1 MLSRQDLQQTFEE
14 AMIMKNSKTY
24 KLALAALFA
33 ALSYVVFTFL
43 QIKIPV
49 GADMTSIHLGNAV
62 VVLGA
67 FIIGGPLGGLAGAV
81 GMSIGD
87 LLDPVYAPLVPKTLL
102 CKLLIGLITGFV
114 AHKLGGITKTDSTAH
129 VLRWTVAAAI
139 CGLVFNI
146 FADPIIGYWY
156 KILILGKPAAE
167 LSLKINFAATTI
179 NAAVSLIVSVVAYNA
194 LRPALLKAGYFL
206 KLDF

>member
-1 MLSRQDLQQTFEE
+1 MN
-14 AMIMKNSKTY
+14 NSKTY
-24 KLALAALFA
+24 QLALAALFA
-33 ALSYVVFTFL
+33 ALSYAVFTFL

-67 FIIGGPLGGLAGAV
+67 FIIGGPLGGIAGAI

-87 LLDPVYAPLVPKTLL
+87 LLDPVYAPLVPKTLF

-114 AHKLGGITKTDSTAH
+114 AHRIGGITKTDDPKH
-129 VLRWTVAAAI
+129 ILCWTIIAAA
-139 CGLVFNI
+139 CGLIFNM

-156 KILILGKPAAE
+156 KILILGKPAAD
-167 LSLKINFAATTI
+167 LSLKINFVATTI
-179 NAAVSLIVSVVAYNA
+179 NAVVSLVVSVAVYAA
-194 LRPALLKAGYFL
+194 LRPALQKAGFFM
-206 KLDF
+206 KLTH

>member
-1 MLSRQDLQQTFEE
+1 MN
-14 AMIMKNSKTY
+14 NSKTY
-24 KLALAALFA
+24 QLALAALFA
-33 ALSYVVFTFL
+33 ALSYAVFTFL

-67 FIIGGPLGGLAGAV
+67 FIIGGPLGGIAGAI

-87 LLDPVYAPLVPKTLL
+87 LLDPVYAPLVPKTLF

-114 AHKLGGITKTDSTAH
+114 AHRIGGITKIDDPKH
-129 VLRWTVAAAI
+129 ILRWTIIAAA
-139 CGLVFNI
+139 CGLIFNM

-156 KILILGKPAAE
+156 KILILGKPAAD
-167 LSLKINFAATTI
+167 LSLKINFVATTI
-179 NAAVSLIVSVVAYNA
+179 NAVVSLVVSVAVYAA
-194 LRPALLKAGYFL
+194 LRPALQKAGFFM
-206 KLDF
+206 KLAH

>member
-1 MLSRQDLQQTFEE
+1 MN
-14 AMIMKNSKTY
+14 NSKTY
-24 KLALAALFA
+24 QLALAALFA
-33 ALSYVVFTFL
+33 ALSYAVFTFL

-67 FIIGGPLGGLAGAV
+67 FIIGGPLGGIAGAI

-87 LLDPVYAPLVPKTLL
+87 LLDPVYAPLVPKTLF

-114 AHKLGGITKTDSTAH
+114 AHRIGGITKTDDPKH
-129 VLRWTVAAAI
+129 ILLWTIIAAA
-139 CGLVFNI
+139 CGLIFNM

-156 KILILGKPAAE
+156 KILILGKPTAD
-167 LSLKINFAATTI
+167 LSLKINFVATTI
-179 NAAVSLIVSVVAYNA
+179 NAIVSLVVSVAVYAA
-194 LRPALLKAGYFL
+194 LRPALQKAGFFM
-206 KLDF
+206 KLAH

>member
-1 MLSRQDLQQTFEE
+1 MN
-14 AMIMKNSKTY
+14 NSKTY
-24 KLALAALFA
+24 QLALAALFA
-33 ALSYVVFTFL
+33 ALSYAVFTFL

-67 FIIGGPLGGLAGAV
+67 FIIGGPLGGIAGAI

-87 LLDPVYAPLVPKTLL
+87 LLDPVYAPLVPKTLF

-114 AHKLGGITKTDSTAH
+114 AHRIGGITKTDDPKH
-129 VLRWTVAAAI
+129 ILRWTIIAAA
-139 CGLVFNI
+139 CGLIFNM

-156 KILILGKPAAE
+156 KILILGKPAAD
-167 LSLKINFAATTI
+167 LSLKINFIATTI
-179 NAAVSLIVSVVAYNA
+179 NAVVSLVVSVAVYAA
-194 LRPALLKAGYFL
+194 LRPALQKAGFFM
-206 KLDF
+206 KLAH

>member
-1 MLSRQDLQQTFEE
+1 MN
-14 AMIMKNSKTY
+14 NSKTY
-24 KLALAALFA
+24 QLALAALFA
-33 ALSYVVFTFL
+33 ALSYAVFTFL

-67 FIIGGPLGGLAGAV
+67 FIIGGPLGGIAGAI

-87 LLDPVYAPLVPKTLL
+87 LLDPVYAPLVPKTLF

-114 AHKLGGITKTDSTAH
+114 AHRIGGITKTDDPKH
-129 VLRWTVAAAI
+129 ILLWTIIAAA
-139 CGLVFNI
+139 CGLIFNM

-156 KILILGKPAAE
+156 KILILGKPAAD
-167 LSLKINFAATTI
+167 LSLKINFVATTI
-179 NAAVSLIVSVVAYNA
+179 NAVVSLVVSVAVYAA
-194 LRPALLKAGYFL
+194 LRPALQKAGFFM
-206 KLDF
+206 KLAH

>member
-1 MLSRQDLQQTFEE
+1 
-14 AMIMKNSKTY
+14 MKNSKTY
-24 KLALAALFA
+24 QLALAALFA
-33 ALSYVVFTFL
+33 ALSYAVFTFL

-67 FIIGGPLGGLAGAV
+67 FIIGGPLGGIAGAI

-87 LLDPVYAPLVPKTLL
+87 LLDPVYVPLVPKTLF

-114 AHKLGGITKTDSTAH
+114 AHRIGGITTTDDPKH
-129 VLRWTVAAAI
+129 ILRWTIIAAA
-139 CGLVFNI
+139 CGLIFNM

-156 KILILGKPAAE
+156 KILILGKPAAD
-167 LSLKINFAATTI
+167 LSLKINFVATTI
-179 NAAVSLIVSVVAYNA
+179 NAVVSLVVSVAVYAA
-194 LRPALLKAGYFL
+194 LRPALQKAGFYM
-206 KLDF
+206 KLTH

>member
-1 MLSRQDLQQTFEE
+1 MN
-14 AMIMKNSKTY
+14 NSKTY
-24 KLALAALFA
+24 QLALAALFA
-33 ALSYVVFTFL
+33 ALSYAVFTFL

-67 FIIGGPLGGLAGAV
+67 FIIGGPLGGIAGAI

-87 LLDPVYAPLVPKTLL
+87 LLDPVYAPLVPKTLF

-114 AHKLGGITKTDSTAH
+114 AHRIGGITKTDDPKH
-129 VLRWTVAAAI
+129 ILLWTIIAAA
-139 CGLVFNI
+139 CGLIFNM

-156 KILILGKPAAE
+156 KILILGKPAAD
-167 LSLKINFAATTI
+167 LSLKINFVATTI
-179 NAAVSLIVSVVAYNA
+179 NAIVSLVVSVAVYAA
-194 LRPALLKAGYFL
+194 LRPALQKAGFFM
-206 KLDF
+206 KLAH

>member
-1 MLSRQDLQQTFEE
+1 MN
-14 AMIMKNSKTY
+14 NSKTY
-24 KLALAALFA
+24 QLALAALFA

-67 FIIGGPLGGLAGAV
+67 FIIGGPLGGIAGAI

-87 LLDPVYAPLVPKTLL
+87 LLDPVYAPLVPKTLF

-114 AHKLGGITKTDSTAH
+114 AHRIGGITKTDDPKH
-129 VLRWTVAAAI
+129 ILRWTIIAAA
-139 CGLVFNI
+139 CGLIFNM

-156 KILILGKPAAE
+156 KILILGKPAAD
-167 LSLKINFAATTI
+167 LSLKINFVATTI
-179 NAAVSLIVSVVAYNA
+179 NAVVSLVVSVAVYAA
-194 LRPALLKAGYFL
+194 LRPALQKAGFFM
-206 KLDF
+206 KLAH

>member
-1 MLSRQDLQQTFEE
+1 MN
-14 AMIMKNSKTY
+14 NSKTY
-24 KLALAALFA
+24 QLALAALFA
-33 ALSYVVFTFL
+33 ALSYAVFTFL

-67 FIIGGPLGGLAGAV
+67 FIIGGPLGGIAGAI

-87 LLDPVYAPLVPKTLL
+87 LLDPVYAPLVPKTLF

-114 AHKLGGITKTDSTAH
+114 AHRIGGITKTDDPKH
-129 VLRWTVAAAI
+129 ILRWTIIAAT
-139 CGLVFNI
+139 CGLIFNM

-156 KILILGKPAAE
+156 KILILGKPAAD
-167 LSLKINFAATTI
+167 LSLKINFVATTI
-179 NAAVSLIVSVVAYNA
+179 NAVVSLVVSVAVYAA
-194 LRPALLKAGYFL
+194 LRPALQKAGFFM
-206 KLDF
+206 KLAH

>member
-1 MLSRQDLQQTFEE
+1 MN
-14 AMIMKNSKTY
+14 NSKTY
-24 KLALAALFA
+24 QLALAALFA
-33 ALSYVVFTFL
+33 ALSYAVFTFL

-67 FIIGGPLGGLAGAV
+67 FIIGGPLGGIAGAI

-87 LLDPVYAPLVPKTLL
+87 LLDPVYAPLVPKTLF

-114 AHKLGGITKTDSTAH
+114 AHRIGGITKTDDPKH
-129 VLRWTVAAAI
+129 ILRWTIIAAA
-139 CGLVFNI
+139 CGLIFNM

-156 KILILGKPAAE
+156 KNLILVKPAAD
-167 LSLKINFAATTI
+167 LSLKINFVATTI
-179 NAAVSLIVSVVAYNA
+179 NAVVSLVVSVAVYAA
-194 LRPALLKAGYFL
+194 LRPALQKAGFFM
-206 KLDF
+206 KLAH

>member
-1 MLSRQDLQQTFEE
+1 MN
-14 AMIMKNSKTY
+14 NSKTY
-24 KLALAALFA
+24 QLALAALFA
-33 ALSYVVFTFL
+33 ALSYTVFTFL

-67 FIIGGPLGGLAGAV
+67 FIIGGPLGGIAGAI

-87 LLDPVYAPLVPKTLL
+87 LLDPVYAPLVPKTLF

-114 AHKLGGITKTDSTAH
+114 AHRIGGITKTDDPKH
-129 VLRWTVAAAI
+129 ILCWTIIAAA
-139 CGLVFNI
+139 CGLIFNM

-156 KILILGKPAAE
+156 KILILGKPAAD
-167 LSLKINFAATTI
+167 LSLKINFVATTI
-179 NAAVSLIVSVVAYNA
+179 NAVVSLVVSVAVYAA
-194 LRPALLKAGYFL
+194 LRPALQKAGFFI
-206 KLDF
+206 KLAH

>member
-1 MLSRQDLQQTFEE
+1 
-14 AMIMKNSKTY
+14 MKTSKTY

-33 ALSYVVFTFL
+33 ALSYSVFTFL

-67 FIIGGPLGGLAGAV
+67 FIIGGPLGGLAGAI

-87 LLDPVYAPLVPKTLL
+87 LLDPVYAPLVPKTLF

-114 AHKLGGITKTDSTAH
+114 AHRIGGITKSDDPKH
-129 VLRWTVAAAI
+129 ILRWTIIAAA
-139 CGLVFNI
+139 CGLVFNM

-167 LSLKINFAATTI
+167 LSLKINFVATTI
-179 NAAVSLIVSVVAYNA
+179 NAVVSLIVSVAVYAA
-194 LRPALLKAGYFL
+194 LRPALQKAGFFM
-206 KLDF
+206 KLAH

>member
-1 MLSRQDLQQTFEE
+1 
-14 AMIMKNSKTY
+14 MKNSKTY
-24 KLALAALFA
+24 QLALAALFA
-33 ALSYVVFTFL
+33 ALSYAVFTFL

-67 FIIGGPLGGLAGAV
+67 FIIGGPLGGIAGAI

-87 LLDPVYAPLVPKTLL
+87 LLDPVYAPLVPKTLF

-114 AHKLGGITKTDSTAH
+114 AHRIGGITTTDDPKH
-129 VLRWTVAAAI
+129 ILRWTIIAAA
-139 CGLVFNI
+139 CGLIFNM

-156 KILILGKPAAE
+156 KILILGKPAAD
-167 LSLKINFAATTI
+167 LSLKINFVATTI
-179 NAAVSLIVSVVAYNA
+179 NAVVSLVVSVAVYAS
-194 LRPALLKAGYFL
+194 LRPALQKAGFFM
-206 KLDF
+206 KLTH

>member
-1 MLSRQDLQQTFEE
+1 MN
-14 AMIMKNSKTY
+14 NSKTY
-24 KLALAALFA
+24 QLALAALFA
-33 ALSYVVFTFL
+33 ALSYAVFTFL

-67 FIIGGPLGGLAGAV
+67 FIIGGPLGGIAGAI

-87 LLDPVYAPLVPKTLL
+87 LLDPVYAPLVPKTLF

-114 AHKLGGITKTDSTAH
+114 AHRIGGITKTDDPKH
-129 VLRWTVAAAI
+129 ILRWTIIAAA
-139 CGLVFNI
+139 CGLIFNL

-156 KILILGKPAAE
+156 KILILGKPAAD
-167 LSLKINFAATTI
+167 LSLKINFVATTI
-179 NAAVSLIVSVVAYNA
+179 NAVVSLVVSVAVYAA
-194 LRPALLKAGYFL
+194 LRPALQKAGFFM
-206 KLDF
+206 KLTH

>member
-1 MLSRQDLQQTFEE
+1 
-14 AMIMKNSKTY
+14 MKTSKTY

-33 ALSYVVFTFL
+33 ALSYSVFTFL

-67 FIIGGPLGGLAGAV
+67 FIIGGPLGGLAGAI

-87 LLDPVYAPLVPKTLL
+87 LLDPVYAPLVPKTLF

-114 AHKLGGITKTDSTAH
+114 AHKIGGITKSDDPKH
-129 VLRWTVAAAI
+129 ILRWTIIAAA
-139 CGLVFNI
+139 CGLVFNM

-167 LSLKINFAATTI
+167 LSLKINFVATTI
-179 NAAVSLIVSVVAYNA
+179 NAVVSLIVSVAVYAA
-194 LRPALLKAGYFL
+194 LRPALQKAGFFM
-206 KLDF
+206 KLAH

>member
-1 MLSRQDLQQTFEE
+1 MNNL
-14 AMIMKNSKTY
+14 KTY
-24 KLALAALFA
+24 QLALAALFA
-33 ALSYVVFTFL
+33 ALSYAVFTFL

-67 FIIGGPLGGLAGAV
+67 FIIGGPLGGIAGAI

-87 LLDPVYAPLVPKTLL
+87 LLDPVYAPLVPKTLF

-114 AHKLGGITKTDSTAH
+114 AHRIGGITKTDDRKH
-129 VLRWTVAAAI
+129 ILRWTIIAAA
-139 CGLVFNI
+139 CGLIFNM

-156 KILILGKPAAE
+156 KILILGKPAAD
-167 LSLKINFAATTI
+167 LSLKINFVATTI
-179 NAAVSLIVSVVAYNA
+179 NAVVSLVVSVAVYAA
-194 LRPALLKAGYFL
+194 LRPALQKAGFFM
-206 KLDF
+206 KLAH

>member
-1 MLSRQDLQQTFEE
+1 
-14 AMIMKNSKTY
+14 MKNSKTY
-24 KLALAALFA
+24 QLALAALFA
-33 ALSYVVFTFL
+33 ALSYAVFTFL

-67 FIIGGPLGGLAGAV
+67 FIIGGPLGGLAGAI

-87 LLDPVYAPLVPKTLL
+87 LLDPVYAPLVPKTLF

-114 AHKLGGITKTDSTAH
+114 AHRIGGITKTDDPKH
-129 VLRWTVAAAI
+129 ILRWTIIAAA
-139 CGLVFNI
+139 CGLIFNM

-156 KILILGKPAAE
+156 KILILGKPAAD
-167 LSLKINFAATTI
+167 LSLKINFVATTI
-179 NAAVSLIVSVVAYNA
+179 NAVVSLVVSVAVYAA
-194 LRPALLKAGYFL
+194 LRPALQKAGFFM
-206 KLDF
+206 KLTH

>member
-1 MLSRQDLQQTFEE
+1 MN
-14 AMIMKNSKTY
+14 NSKTY
-24 KLALAALFA
+24 QLALAALFA
-33 ALSYVVFTFL
+33 ALSYAVFTFL

-67 FIIGGPLGGLAGAV
+67 FTIGGPLGGIAGAI

-87 LLDPVYAPLVPKTLL
+87 LLDPVYAPLVPKTLF

-114 AHKLGGITKTDSTAH
+114 AHRIGGITKTDDPKH
-129 VLRWTVAAAI
+129 ILRWTIIAAA
-139 CGLVFNI
+139 CGLIFNM

-156 KILILGKPAAE
+156 KILILGKPAAD
-167 LSLKINFAATTI
+167 LSLKINFVATTI
-179 NAAVSLIVSVVAYNA
+179 NAVVSLVVSVAVYAA
-194 LRPALLKAGYFL
+194 LRPALQKAGFFM
-206 KLDF
+206 KLAH

>member
-1 MLSRQDLQQTFEE
+1 
-14 AMIMKNSKTY
+14 MKNSKTY
-24 KLALAALFA
+24 QLALAALFA
-33 ALSYVVFTFL
+33 ALSYAVFTFL

-67 FIIGGPLGGLAGAV
+67 FIIGGPLGGIAGAI

-87 LLDPVYAPLVPKTLL
+87 LLDPVYVPLVPKTLF

-114 AHKLGGITKTDSTAH
+114 AHRIGGITTTDDPKH
-129 VLRWTVAAAI
+129 ILRWTIIAAA
-139 CGLVFNI
+139 CGLIFNM

-156 KILILGKPAAE
+156 KILILGKPAAD
-167 LSLKINFAATTI
+167 LSLKINFVATTI
-179 NAAVSLIVSVVAYNA
+179 NAVVSLVVSVAVYAA
-194 LRPALLKAGYFL
+194 LRPALQKAGFFMKL
-206 KLDF
+206 KH

>member
-1 MLSRQDLQQTFEE
+1 MN
-14 AMIMKNSKTY
+14 NSKTY
-24 KLALAALFA
+24 QLALAALFA
-33 ALSYVVFTFL
+33 ALSYAVFTFL

-67 FIIGGPLGGLAGAV
+67 FIIGGPLGGIAGAI

-87 LLDPVYAPLVPKTLL
+87 LLDPVYAPLVPKTLF

-114 AHKLGGITKTDSTAH
+114 AHRIGGITKTDDPKH
-129 VLRWTVAAAI
+129 ILRWTIIAAA
-139 CGLVFNI
+139 CGLIFNM

-156 KILILGKPAAE
+156 KILILGKPAAD
-167 LSLKINFAATTI
+167 LSLKINFVATTI
-179 NAAVSLIVSVVAYNA
+179 NAVVSLVVSVAVYAA
-194 LRPALLKAGYFL
+194 LRPALQKAGFFM
-206 KLDF
+206 KLAH

>member
-1 MLSRQDLQQTFEE
+1 MN
-14 AMIMKNSKTY
+14 NSKTY
-24 KLALAALFA
+24 QLALAALFA
-33 ALSYVVFTFL
+33 ALSYAVFTFL

-67 FIIGGPLGGLAGAV
+67 FIIGGPLGGIAGAI

-87 LLDPVYAPLVPKTLL
+87 LLDPVYAPLVPKTLF

-114 AHKLGGITKTDSTAH
+114 AHRIGGITKTDDPKH
-129 VLRWTVAAAI
+129 ILRWTIIAAA
-139 CGLVFNI
+139 CGLIFNM

-156 KILILGKPAAE
+156 KILILGKPAAD
-167 LSLKINFAATTI
+167 LSLKINFVATTI
-179 NAAVSLIVSVVAYNA
+179 NAVVSLVVSVSVYAA
-194 LRPALLKAGYFL
+194 LRPALQKAGFFM
-206 KLDF
+206 KLAH

>member
-1 MLSRQDLQQTFEE
+1 
-14 AMIMKNSKTY
+14 MKNSKTY
-24 KLALAALFA
+24 QLALAALFA
-33 ALSYVVFTFL
+33 ALSYAVFTFL

-67 FIIGGPLGGLAGAV
+67 FIIGGPLGGIAGAI

-87 LLDPVYAPLVPKTLL
+87 LLDPVYAPLVPKTLF

-114 AHKLGGITKTDSTAH
+114 AHRIGGITTTDDPKH
-129 VLRWTVAAAI
+129 ILRWTIISAA
-139 CGLVFNI
+139 CGLIFNM

-156 KILILGKPAAE
+156 KILILGKPAAD
-167 LSLKINFAATTI
+167 LSLKINFVATTI
-179 NAAVSLIVSVVAYNA
+179 NAVVSLVVSVAVYAA
-194 LRPALLKAGYFL
+194 LRPALQKAGFFM
-206 KLDF
+206 KLTH

>member
-1 MLSRQDLQQTFEE
+1 
-14 AMIMKNSKTY
+14 MKNSKTY
-24 KLALAALFA
+24 QLALAALFA
-33 ALSYVVFTFL
+33 ALSYAVFTFL

-67 FIIGGPLGGLAGAV
+67 FIIGGPLGGIAGAI

-87 LLDPVYAPLVPKTLL
+87 LLDPVYAPLVPKTLF

-114 AHKLGGITKTDSTAH
+114 AHRIGGITKTDDPKH
-129 VLRWTVAAAI
+129 ILRWTIIAAA
-139 CGLVFNI
+139 CGLIFNM

-156 KILILGKPAAE
+156 KILILGKPAAD
-167 LSLKINFAATTI
+167 LSLKINFVATTI
-179 NAAVSLIVSVVAYNA
+179 NAVVSLVVSVAVYAA
-194 LRPALLKAGYFL
+194 LRPALKKAGFFM
-206 KLDF
+206 KLAH

>member
-1 MLSRQDLQQTFEE
+1 MN
-14 AMIMKNSKTY
+14 NSKTY
-24 KLALAALFA
+24 QLALAALFA
-33 ALSYVVFTFL
+33 ALSYAVFTFL

-67 FIIGGPLGGLAGAV
+67 FIIGGPLGGIAGAI

-87 LLDPVYAPLVPKTLL
+87 LLDPVYAPLVPKTLF

-114 AHKLGGITKTDSTAH
+114 AHRIGGITKTDDPKH
-129 VLRWTVAAAI
+129 ILRWTIIAAA
-139 CGLVFNI
+139 CGLIFNM

-156 KILILGKPAAE
+156 KILILGRPAAD
-167 LSLKINFAATTI
+167 LSLKINFVATTI
-179 NAAVSLIVSVVAYNA
+179 NAVVSLVVSVAVYAA
-194 LRPALLKAGYFL
+194 LRPALQKAGFFM
-206 KLDF
+206 KLAH

>member
-1 MLSRQDLQQTFEE
+1 MN
-14 AMIMKNSKTY
+14 NSKTY
-24 KLALAALFA
+24 QLALAALFA
-33 ALSYVVFTFL
+33 ALSYAVFTFL

-67 FIIGGPLGGLAGAV
+67 FIIGGPLGGIAGAI

-87 LLDPVYAPLVPKTLL
+87 LLDPVYAPLVPKTLF

-114 AHKLGGITKTDSTAH
+114 AHRIGGITKTDDPKH
-129 VLRWTVAAAI
+129 ILRWTIIAAA
-139 CGLVFNI
+139 CGLIFNM

-156 KILILGKPAAE
+156 KILGKPAAD
-167 LSLKINFAATTI
+167 LSLKINFVATTI
-179 NAAVSLIVSVVAYNA
+179 NAVVSLVVSVAVYAA
-194 LRPALLKAGYFL
+194 LRPALQKAGFFM
-206 KLDF
+206 KLAH

>member
-1 MLSRQDLQQTFEE
+1 MN
-14 AMIMKNSKTY
+14 NSKTY
-24 KLALAALFA
+24 QLALAALFA
-33 ALSYVVFTFL
+33 ALSYAVFTFL

-67 FIIGGPLGGLAGAV
+67 FIIGGPLGGIAGAI

-87 LLDPVYAPLVPKTLL
+87 LLDPVYAPLVPKTLF

-114 AHKLGGITKTDSTAH
+114 AHRIGGITKTDDPKH
-129 VLRWTVAAAI
+129 ILRWTIIAAA
-139 CGLVFNI
+139 CGLIFNM

-156 KILILGKPAAE
+156 KILILGKPAAD
-167 LSLKINFAATTI
+167 LSLKINFVATTI
-179 NAAVSLIVSVVAYNA
+179 NAVVSLVVSVAVYAA
-194 LRPALLKAGYFL
+194 LRPALQKAGFFM
-206 KLDF
+206 KLAQ

>member
-1 MLSRQDLQQTFEE
+1 
-14 AMIMKNSKTY
+14 MKNSKTY
-24 KLALAALFA
+24 QLALAALFA
-33 ALSYVVFTFL
+33 ALSYAVFTFL

-67 FIIGGPLGGLAGAV
+67 FIIGGPLGGIAGAI

-87 LLDPVYAPLVPKTLL
+87 LLDPVYAPLVPKTLF

-114 AHKLGGITKTDSTAH
+114 AHRIGGITKTDDPKH
-129 VLRWTVAAAI
+129 ILRWTIIAAA
-139 CGLVFNI
+139 CGLIFNM

-156 KILILGKPAAE
+156 KILILGKPAAD
-167 LSLKINFAATTI
+167 LSLKINFVATTI
-179 NAAVSLIVSVVAYNA
+179 NAVVSLVVSVAVYAA
-194 LRPALLKAGYFL
+194 LRPALQKAGFFIQL
-206 KLDF
+206 TH

>member
-1 MLSRQDLQQTFEE
+1 
-14 AMIMKNSKTY
+14 MKNSKTY
-24 KLALAALFA
+24 QLALAALFA
-33 ALSYVVFTFL
+33 ALSYAVFTFL

-67 FIIGGPLGGLAGAV
+67 FIIGGPLGGIAGAI

-87 LLDPVYAPLVPKTLL
+87 LLDPVYVPLVPKTLF

-114 AHKLGGITKTDSTAH
+114 AHRIGGITKTDDPKH
-129 VLRWTVAAAI
+129 ILRWTIIAAA
-139 CGLVFNI
+139 CGLIFNM

-156 KILILGKPAAE
+156 KILILGKPAAD
-167 LSLKINFAATTI
+167 LSLKINFVATTI
-179 NAAVSLIVSVVAYNA
+179 NAVVSLVVSVAVYAA
-194 LRPALLKAGYFL
+194 LRPALQKAGFFM
-206 KLDF
+206 KLAH